1 MGVSKSDG
9 QFLIETSAID
19 GLIKAIEGKAH
30 ELKVE
35 RVIQVE
41 VALQALNNGLSLI
54 DVVKRAL
61 CQLEKSII
69 SHVLAASEGNRLQT
83 AKVLKIDDET
93 LSRYLQKYG
102 L

>member
-1 MGVSKSDG
+1 MGVSKPDG
-9 QFLIETSAID
+9 HSLIERHAID
-19 GLIKAIEGKAH
+19 ELIKAIEGKAL

-35 RVIQVE
+35 SVIRFE
-41 VALQALNNGLSLI
+41 VALQALHNGSSLI
-54 DVVKRAL
+54 DIVKRAI

-69 SHVLAASEGNRLQT
+69 SHVLAVSEGNRLQA

-93 LSRYLQKYG
+93 LSRHLQKYG